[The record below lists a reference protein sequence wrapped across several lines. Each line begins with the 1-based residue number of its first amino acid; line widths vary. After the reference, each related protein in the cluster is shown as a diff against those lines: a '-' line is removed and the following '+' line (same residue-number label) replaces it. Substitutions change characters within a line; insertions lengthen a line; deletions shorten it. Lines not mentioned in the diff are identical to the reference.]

1 MHPRSCVKM
10 RHACHST
17 GPICR
22 FVTRRGTMCRMHE
35 TGGSGVVPEVELR
48 DRLRIAR
55 RHAGLQQRDMAQR
68 LGVQPPTY
76 AAWETGGKVPRD
88 VVGVAKTVEHITG
101 VSALWIL
108 GFPVQPGHQSNNEG
122 YATLRRI
129 A

>member
-10 RHACHST
+10 RHARHPTS
-17 GPICR
+17 PICR
-22 FVTRRGTMCRMHE
+22 LVTRRGTMCRMHE

-55 RHAGLQQRDMAQR
+55 RHAGFQQRDMAQH

-76 AAWETGGKVPRD
+76 SAWETGGKVPRD
-88 VVGVAKTVEHITG
+88 VVEVARAMEQITG

-108 GFPVQPGHQSNNEG
+108 GFPVRHASQSNNDG
-122 YATLRRI
+122 YAPLRRI